1 MKLLKHVVRNM
12 DQNVYIYFDENTKE
26 GVIIDPGAQAQAIEK
41 IIDENGINVKA
52 ILLTHGHSDHIGAVN

>member
-26 GVIIDPGAQAQAIEK
+26 GVVVGSGKTPEAMRKDYR
-41 IIDENGINVKA
+41 
-52 ILLTHGHSDHIGAVN
+52 

>member
-26 GVIIDPGAQAQAIEK
+26 CVVVEPGQDAEA
-41 IIDENGINVKA
+41 
-52 ILLTHGHSDHIGAVN
+52 L

>member
-41 IIDENGINVKA
+41 IDRKSV
-52 ILLTHGHSDHIGAVN
+52 V